1 MKKYLYFTVCGLL
14 SLAAAGQAQATCPA
28 GTLWEPFAG
37 VCADVNDIRDQFVT
51 ALQKSTAVH
60 SSAPV
65 PGSMSAGTAYAPG
78 QLTSMQSSRL
88 HTRMFVYPGGLE
100 RDAELPA
107 WLYTTATSRV
117 DNGLELLAMYSES
130 QAEGYLGLFAWSCLP
145 DYPCP
150 DGATVPAWQW
160 SRSLP
165 QFACN
170 ITHVVDQGGHAQ
182 KQLYYANHS
191 DRMDNGSPPLW
202 KSAIYLWNYCD
213 DAWDL
218 AWEHQYRADKQDCS
232 LPGATCAWWGPSVEI
247 FGDAMY
253 PQIGELGYEDSL
265 LYHDGTWSLL
275 APPETEFRDPTN
287 PVWGSQT
294 PWQTFHLEPNRS
306 YGVGSWFNDNDAPV
320 IEDQV
325 PLNIDEGEPLPLDT
339 SLLTINDADVD
350 PAYHVAYGLNV
361 YGGNNYTYAD
371 GVLTPDAGFTGT
383 LVVPISVSDGAAHSA
398 TFDLI
403 VTVGQADDPPVIH
416 GQLPLQMPED
426 QSIVINIDDLVVDY
440 PGHDPATLS
449 VIVHEGQFY
458 SYNGTTVTPSPDF
471 YGDLNVSVTV
481 TDGVL
486 ESAVFPLTIT
496 VTPVNDPPSV
506 DGQFPVETLERTPVE
521 ITTAHLVLSDPDND
535 AAELSVRV
543 LDGAGYQRV
552 GNTITPD
559 AGIVGQLIVHVV
571 ANDGELDSAVFD
583 VTVQVIADTVPPQIV
598 LLGSATVTI
607 DQGDTYT
614 DAGATATDN
623 IDGDISDQIVVDNP
637 VDTDQPGTYTV
648 TYTVEDLA
656 GNTTVA
662 TRTVIVEATVN
673 DPPVIQGQLPL
684 QTPEDKSIV
693 ISIDDLVVDYPDHD
707 PATLSVIVHE
717 GQFYSYS
724 GTTVTPSPDFYGDL
738 TVSVT
743 VTDGVLESAAFPLTI
758 TVTPVN
764 DPPSVDGQFPVET
777 LERTPVEIT
786 AAHLELSD
794 PDNDAVEL
802 SVRVLDGAGYQRVD
816 NTITPE
822 PGVVG
827 QLGVRLV
834 ANDGSLDSAVFVLD
848 VQVLADT
855 VPPVIVVT
863 GSPTVTINL
872 GGTYTDAGAT
882 ATDNI
887 DGDICDQIVVD
898 NPVDTSQVGTY
909 TITYTVDDFAGNS
922 TVATRTVIVQAPSGG
937 DAPVIRGQVPLQTQE
952 DQSIVIDID
961 DLIVD
966 YPDNNPANL
975 DVIIHDGEFYTYSGT
990 TVAPSADFYGD
1001 LAVPITVTDGVLES
1015 AVFPLTITVTPV
1027 NDPPSVNGQFPVET
1041 LERTPVE
1048 ITTAHLVLSDPDNN
1062 AAELSVRVLDGA
1074 GYQRVDNTITPEPGV
1089 VGAMIVRLVVNDGEL
1104 NSAVFNLT
1112 VQVRADNVPPVIV
1125 VNGSPT
1131 VTINLGGTY
1140 TDAGA
1145 TATDNVDG
1153 DISDQIVV
1161 DNPVD
1166 TSQAATYTITYSV
1179 EDLSG
1184 NTTTAIRTVI
1194 VQASAPPP
1202 PPVVNSGGGG
1212 GAISGLL
1219 VAFLVIVWRRH
1230 PGNNS

>member
-14 SLAAAGQAQATCPA
+14 SLVAAGQAQAACPA
-28 GTLWEPFAG
+28 GTLWEPYAG

-78 QLTSMQSSRL
+78 QLTTMQSSRL

-350 PAYHVAYGLNV
+350 PAYHVAYELNV

-403 VTVGQADDPPVIH
+403 VTVGQADDPPVIQ

-426 QSIVINIDDLVVDY
+426 QSIVIDIDDLVVDY

-449 VIVHEGQFY
+449 VIVY
-458 SYNGTTVTPSPDF
+458 
-471 YGDLNVSVTV
+471 
-481 TDGVL
+481 
-486 ESAVFPLTIT
+486 
-496 VTPVNDPPSV
+496 
-506 DGQFPVETLERTPVE
+506 
-521 ITTAHLVLSDPDND
+521 
-535 AAELSVRV
+535 
-543 LDGAGYQRV
+543 
-552 GNTITPD
+552 
-559 AGIVGQLIVHVV
+559 
-571 ANDGELDSAVFD
+571 
-583 VTVQVIADTVPPQIV
+583 
-598 LLGSATVTI
+598 
-607 DQGDTYT
+607 
-614 DAGATATDN
+614 
-623 IDGDISDQIVVDNP
+623 
-637 VDTDQPGTYTV
+637 
-648 TYTVEDLA
+648 
-656 GNTTVA
+656 
-662 TRTVIVEATVN
+662 
-673 DPPVIQGQLPL
+673 
-684 QTPEDKSIV
+684 
-693 ISIDDLVVDYPDHD
+693 
-707 PATLSVIVHE
+707 E

-786 AAHLELSD
+786 TAHLVLSD

-887 DGDICDQIVVD
+887 DGDISDQIVVD

-937 DAPVIRGQVPLQTQE
+937 DAPVIRGQVPLQTLE
-952 DQSIVIDID
+952 DQLIVIDID

-975 DVIIHDGEFYTYSGT
+975 NVIIHDGEFYTYSGT

-1027 NDPPSVNGQFPVET
+1027 NDPPSVNGQFPLET

-1048 ITTAHLVLSDPDNN
+1048 INTAHLVLSDPDNN
-1062 AAELSVRVLDGA
+1062 AADLSVRVLDGA

-1125 VNGSPT
+1125 VNGSTTLT
-1131 VTINLGGTY
+1131 VNLGGTY

-1194 VQASAPPP
+1194 VQVSAPPP

-1219 VAFLVIVWRRH
+1219 VAFLVIVWRRY

>member
-1 MKKYLYFTVCGLL
+1 
-14 SLAAAGQAQATCPA
+14 
-28 GTLWEPFAG
+28 
-37 VCADVNDIRDQFVT
+37 
-51 ALQKSTAVH
+51 
-60 SSAPV
+60 
-65 PGSMSAGTAYAPG
+65 
-78 QLTSMQSSRL
+78 
-88 HTRMFVYPGGLE
+88 
-100 RDAELPA
+100 
-107 WLYTTATSRV
+107 
-117 DNGLELLAMYSES
+117 
-130 QAEGYLGLFAWSCLP
+130 
-145 DYPCP
+145 
-150 DGATVPAWQW
+150 
-160 SRSLP
+160 
-165 QFACN
+165 
-170 ITHVVDQGGHAQ
+170 
-182 KQLYYANHS
+182 
-191 DRMDNGSPPLW
+191 
-202 KSAIYLWNYCD
+202 
-213 DAWDL
+213 
-218 AWEHQYRADKQDCS
+218 
-232 LPGATCAWWGPSVEI
+232 
-247 FGDAMY
+247 
-253 PQIGELGYEDSL
+253 
-265 LYHDGTWSLL
+265 
-275 APPETEFRDPTN
+275 
-287 PVWGSQT
+287 
-294 PWQTFHLEPNRS
+294 
-306 YGVGSWFNDNDAPV
+306 
-320 IEDQV
+320 
-325 PLNIDEGEPLPLDT
+325 
-339 SLLTINDADVD
+339 
-350 PAYHVAYGLNV
+350 LNV

-887 DGDICDQIVVD
+887 DGDISDQIVVD

>member
-1 MKKYLYFTVCGLL
+1 
-14 SLAAAGQAQATCPA
+14 
-28 GTLWEPFAG
+28 
-37 VCADVNDIRDQFVT
+37 
-51 ALQKSTAVH
+51 
-60 SSAPV
+60 
-65 PGSMSAGTAYAPG
+65 
-78 QLTSMQSSRL
+78 
-88 HTRMFVYPGGLE
+88 
-100 RDAELPA
+100 
-107 WLYTTATSRV
+107 
-117 DNGLELLAMYSES
+117 
-130 QAEGYLGLFAWSCLP
+130 
-145 DYPCP
+145 
-150 DGATVPAWQW
+150 
-160 SRSLP
+160 
-165 QFACN
+165 
-170 ITHVVDQGGHAQ
+170 
-182 KQLYYANHS
+182 
-191 DRMDNGSPPLW
+191 
-202 KSAIYLWNYCD
+202 
-213 DAWDL
+213 
-218 AWEHQYRADKQDCS
+218 
-232 LPGATCAWWGPSVEI
+232 
-247 FGDAMY
+247 
-253 PQIGELGYEDSL
+253 
-265 LYHDGTWSLL
+265 
-275 APPETEFRDPTN
+275 
-287 PVWGSQT
+287 
-294 PWQTFHLEPNRS
+294 
-306 YGVGSWFNDNDAPV
+306 
-320 IEDQV
+320 
-325 PLNIDEGEPLPLDT
+325 
-339 SLLTINDADVD
+339 
-350 PAYHVAYGLNV
+350 
-361 YGGNNYTYAD
+361 
-371 GVLTPDAGFTGT
+371 
-383 LVVPISVSDGAAHSA
+383 
-398 TFDLI
+398 
-403 VTVGQADDPPVIH
+403 
-416 GQLPLQMPED
+416 
-426 QSIVINIDDLVVDY
+426 
-440 PGHDPATLS
+440 
-449 VIVHEGQFY
+449 
-458 SYNGTTVTPSPDF
+458 
-471 YGDLNVSVTV
+471 
-481 TDGVL
+481 
-486 ESAVFPLTIT
+486 
-496 VTPVNDPPSV
+496 
-506 DGQFPVETLERTPVE
+506 
-521 ITTAHLVLSDPDND
+521 
-535 AAELSVRV
+535 
-543 LDGAGYQRV
+543 
-552 GNTITPD
+552 
-559 AGIVGQLIVHVV
+559 
-571 ANDGELDSAVFD
+571 
-583 VTVQVIADTVPPQIV
+583 
-598 LLGSATVTI
+598 LGSATVTI

-662 TRTVIVEATVN
+662 TRTVIVQATN

-684 QTPEDKSIV
+684 QMPEDESIV
-693 ISIDDLVVDYPDHD
+693 ISIDDLIVDYPDHD

-743 VTDGVLESAAFPLTI
+743 VTDGVLESAVFPLTI
-758 TVTPVN
+758 SVTPVN

-863 GSPTVTINL
+863 GS
-872 GGTYTDAGAT
+872 GAT

-887 DGDICDQIVVD
+887 DGDISDQIVVD

-937 DAPVIRGQVPLQTQE
+937 DAPVIRGQVPLQTLE
-952 DQSIVIDID
+952 DQLIVIDID

-975 DVIIHDGEFYTYSGT
+975 NVIIHDGEFYTYSGT

-1027 NDPPSVNGQFPVET
+1027 NDPPSVNGQFPLET

-1194 VQASAPPP
+1194 VQVSAPPP

-1219 VAFLVIVWRRH
+1219 VAFLVIVWRRY

>member
-1 MKKYLYFTVCGLL
+1 MKKYLCLAVCGLL
-14 SLAAAGQAQATCPA
+14 SLAAAGQAQTACPA
-28 GTLWEPFAG
+28 GRLWEPYSE
-37 VCADVNDIRDQFVT
+37 VCADVRDIRGQLRAAFR
-51 ALQKSTAVH
+51 KSPAVH
-60 SSAPV
+60 SNAPV

-78 QLTSMQSSRL
+78 QLTAMQSGRL
-88 HTRMFVYPGGLE
+88 HTRMFVYPDGLE
-100 RDAELPA
+100 RDAALPA

-117 DNGLELLAMYSES
+117 DNGLELLAMYTES
-130 QAEGYLGLFAWSCLP
+130 QATGYLGLFAWTCLP

-160 SRSLP
+160 SLSMP

-182 KQLYYANHS
+182 KQLYYANNS

-213 DAWDL
+213 DVWDL
-218 AWEHQYRADKQDCS
+218 AWEHQYRADKEDCS

-275 APPETEFRDPTN
+275 APPETAFRDPTN
-287 PVWGSQT
+287 PAWGSTT

-306 YGVGSWFNDNDAPV
+306 YGVGSWFNDNDAPI

-325 PLNIDEGEPLPLDT
+325 PLSIDEDEQLPLDT
-339 SLLTINDADVD
+339 GLLTINDADVD
-350 PAYHVAYGLNV
+350 PAYHVAYELSV
-361 YGGNNYTYAD
+361 YGGNNYSYAN
-371 GVLTPDAGFTGT
+371 GILTPDAGFTGT
-383 LVVPISVSDGAAHSA
+383 LVVPVSVSDGAANSA
-398 TFDLI
+398 TFDLL
-403 VTVGQADDPPVIH
+403 VTVGLADDPPVIQ
-416 GQLPLQMPED
+416 GQLVLQTPED
-426 QSIVINIDDLVVDY
+426 VSIVISTNDLVVDY

-449 VIVHEGQFY
+449 VIVYGGQFY
-458 SYNGTTVTPSPDF
+458 TFTGTTVTPSPDF
-471 YGDLNVSVTV
+471 YGDLTVLVAV

-506 DGQFPVETLERTPVE
+506 DGQWPVETLERTPVE
-521 ITTAHLVLSDPDND
+521 ITAAHLVLSDPDSN
-535 AAELSVRV
+535 ATELSVHV

-552 GNTITPD
+552 DNTITPD
-559 AGIVGQLIVHVV
+559 PGIVGQLIVHVV

-637 VDTDQPGTYTV
+637 VDTDQPGTYSV

-662 TRTVIVEATVN
+662 TRTVIVSATAN

-684 QTPEDKSIV
+684 QTPEDQSIV
-693 ISIDDLVVDYPDHD
+693 ISIDDLIVDYPDHD
-707 PATLSVIVHE
+707 PATLSVSVHD
-717 GQFYSYS
+717 GQFYTYS

-738 TVSVT
+738 IVSVT
-743 VTDGVLESAAFPLTI
+743 VTDGVLESAVFPLTI

-764 DPPSVDGQFPVET
+764 DPPSVDGQLAVQT

-786 AAHLELSD
+786 TAHLMISD
-794 PDNDAVEL
+794 PDNDAAEL
-802 SVRVLDGAGYQRVD
+802 SVRVFDGAGYQRVG

-827 QLGVRLV
+827 QLDVNIV
-834 ANDGSLDSAVFVLD
+834 ANDGLLDSAVFVLD
-848 VQVLADT
+848 VQVVADT

-863 GSPTVTINL
+863 GSPTITIDL
-872 GGTYTDAGAT
+872 DDTYTDAGAT

-887 DGDICDQIVVD
+887 DGDISDQITVN
-898 NPVDTSQVGTY
+898 NPVDTSQAGTY
-909 TITYTVDDFAGNS
+909 TITYTVEDFAGNT

-937 DAPVIRGQVPLQTQE
+937 DAPVVRGQVPLQTRE
-952 DQSIVIDID
+952 DQSLTIDID
-961 DLIVD
+961 DLIID

-975 DVIIHDGEFYTYSGT
+975 EVIIHDGQFYTYSGT
-990 TVAPSADFYGD
+990 TVTPSADFYGD

-1027 NDPPSVNGQFPVET
+1027 NDPPSVDGQFPVQT
-1041 LERTPVE
+1041 LERTPIE
-1048 ITTAHLVLSDPDNN
+1048 ITTAHLVISDPDND

-1074 GYQRVDNTITPEPGV
+1074 AYQRTGNTITPEPGV
-1089 VGAMIVRLVVNDGEL
+1089 IGALIVRVVVNDGEL

-1112 VQVRADNVPPVIV
+1112 VQVLADTVPPVIV
-1125 VNGSPT
+1125 VTGSKT
-1131 VTINLGGTY
+1131 VTIDQGDTY

-1153 DISDQIVV
+1153 DISDQVVV

-1166 TSQAATYTITYSV
+1166 SNQARTYTITYTV
-1179 EDLSG
+1179 EDLAG
-1184 NTTTAIRTVI
+1184 NSALATRTVV
-1194 VQASAPPP
+1194 VQAPAPPPPP
-1202 PPVVNSGGGG
+1202 PPVVTSGGGG
-1212 GAISGLL
+1212 GATSGLL
-1219 VAFLVIVWRRH
+1219 LALLALFACQRPRR
-1230 PGNNS
+1230 

>member
-14 SLAAAGQAQATCPA
+14 SLVAAGQAQAACPA
-28 GTLWEPFAG
+28 GTLWEPYAG

-78 QLTSMQSSRL
+78 QLTTMQSSRL

-350 PAYHVAYGLNV
+350 PAYHVAYELNV

-403 VTVGQADDPPVIH
+403 VTVGQADDPPVIQ

-426 QSIVINIDDLVVDY
+426 QSIVIDIDDLVVDY

-449 VIVHEGQFY
+449 VIVYGGQFY
-458 SYNGTTVTPSPDF
+458 TYSGTTVTPSPDF
-471 YGDLNVSVTV
+471 FGDLTVSVTV

-535 AAELSVRV
+535 AVELSVRV

-662 TRTVIVEATVN
+662 TRTVIVQATN

-887 DGDICDQIVVD
+887 DGDISDQIVVD

-937 DAPVIRGQVPLQTQE
+937 DAPVIRGQVPLQTLE

-975 DVIIHDGEFYTYSGT
+975 NVIIHDGEFYTYSGT

-1027 NDPPSVNGQFPVET
+1027 NDPPSVNGQFPLET

-1194 VQASAPPP
+1194 VQVSAPPP

-1219 VAFLVIVWRRH
+1219 VAFLVIVWRRY

>member
-1 MKKYLYFTVCGLL
+1 VIV
-14 SLAAAGQAQATCPA
+14 QAT
-28 GTLWEPFAG
+28 
-37 VCADVNDIRDQFVT
+37 
-51 ALQKSTAVH
+51 
-60 SSAPV
+60 
-65 PGSMSAGTAYAPG
+65 
-78 QLTSMQSSRL
+78 
-88 HTRMFVYPGGLE
+88 
-100 RDAELPA
+100 
-107 WLYTTATSRV
+107 
-117 DNGLELLAMYSES
+117 
-130 QAEGYLGLFAWSCLP
+130 
-145 DYPCP
+145 
-150 DGATVPAWQW
+150 
-160 SRSLP
+160 
-165 QFACN
+165 
-170 ITHVVDQGGHAQ
+170 
-182 KQLYYANHS
+182 
-191 DRMDNGSPPLW
+191 
-202 KSAIYLWNYCD
+202 
-213 DAWDL
+213 
-218 AWEHQYRADKQDCS
+218 
-232 LPGATCAWWGPSVEI
+232 
-247 FGDAMY
+247 
-253 PQIGELGYEDSL
+253 
-265 LYHDGTWSLL
+265 
-275 APPETEFRDPTN
+275 
-287 PVWGSQT
+287 
-294 PWQTFHLEPNRS
+294 
-306 YGVGSWFNDNDAPV
+306 
-320 IEDQV
+320 
-325 PLNIDEGEPLPLDT
+325 
-339 SLLTINDADVD
+339 
-350 PAYHVAYGLNV
+350 
-361 YGGNNYTYAD
+361 
-371 GVLTPDAGFTGT
+371 
-383 LVVPISVSDGAAHSA
+383 
-398 TFDLI
+398 
-403 VTVGQADDPPVIH
+403 
-416 GQLPLQMPED
+416 
-426 QSIVINIDDLVVDY
+426 
-440 PGHDPATLS
+440 
-449 VIVHEGQFY
+449 
-458 SYNGTTVTPSPDF
+458 
-471 YGDLNVSVTV
+471 
-481 TDGVL
+481 
-486 ESAVFPLTIT
+486 
-496 VTPVNDPPSV
+496 
-506 DGQFPVETLERTPVE
+506 
-521 ITTAHLVLSDPDND
+521 
-535 AAELSVRV
+535 
-543 LDGAGYQRV
+543 
-552 GNTITPD
+552 
-559 AGIVGQLIVHVV
+559 
-571 ANDGELDSAVFD
+571 
-583 VTVQVIADTVPPQIV
+583 
-598 LLGSATVTI
+598 
-607 DQGDTYT
+607 
-614 DAGATATDN
+614 
-623 IDGDISDQIVVDNP
+623 
-637 VDTDQPGTYTV
+637 
-648 TYTVEDLA
+648 
-656 GNTTVA
+656 
-662 TRTVIVEATVN
+662 N

-684 QTPEDKSIV
+684 QMPEDESIV
-693 ISIDDLVVDYPDHD
+693 ISIDDLIVDYPDHD

-724 GTTVTPSPDFYGDL
+724 GTTVTPSPNFFGDL

-743 VTDGVLESAAFPLTI
+743 VTDGVLESAVFPLTI

-816 NTITPE
+816 NTITPDA
-822 PGVVG
+822 GVVG

-887 DGDICDQIVVD
+887 DGDISDQIVVD

-937 DAPVIRGQVPLQTQE
+937 DAPVIRGQVPLQTLE
-952 DQSIVIDID
+952 DQLIVIDID

-975 DVIIHDGEFYTYSGT
+975 NVIIHDGEFYTYSGT

-1027 NDPPSVNGQFPVET
+1027 NDPPSVNGQFPLET

-1194 VQASAPPP
+1194 VQVSAPPP

-1219 VAFLVIVWRRH
+1219 VAFLVIVWRRY